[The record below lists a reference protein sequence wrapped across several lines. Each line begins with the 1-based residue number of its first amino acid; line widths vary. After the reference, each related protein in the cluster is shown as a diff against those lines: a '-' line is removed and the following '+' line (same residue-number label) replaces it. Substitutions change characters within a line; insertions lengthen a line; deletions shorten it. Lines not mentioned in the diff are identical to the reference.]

1 MKHRTFIACWVVVAL
16 ALPAMAHAQNVGPL
30 VFFVALPAVG
40 LGIILSVVLKFVL
53 LSRSRHRQLRPPLRR
68 FVGMALVDFAIWVL
82 ALPAS
87 LALRFGTAWVYKE
100 YLPVALILTVAA
112 GYLANYVAFHR
123 AVTRGTGSVTFA
135 SLALVLLL
143 TLLMPLLIILFA
155 FLMFWIGSFV

>member
-1 MKHRTFIACWVVVAL
+1 MACSIAAAL
-16 ALPAMAHAQNVGPL
+16 ALPAMAHAQDVGPL

-53 LSRSRHRQLRPPLRR
+53 LSRPRYRQSRPRLRR
-68 FVGMALVDFAIWVL
+68 FVGIAMLDFAIWVL

-123 AVTRGTGSVTFA
+123 AVTRGTGSVTFV

-155 FLMFWIGSFV
+155 FLMFWIGSFVQV